1 MRKLFLGIVLLFPVL
16 AFAEPELKIK
26 EKLDVTM
33 LCYNTDE
40 LFTTLKKEFN
50 ESPFLAGEADDMA
63 TSTMSFWMSKKGDT
77 WTIVASVKEIS
88 CIVGTGKNI
97 TVIRSGKTI

>member
-1 MRKLFLGIVLLFPVL
+1 MRKLFLGIVLLFPML
-16 AFAEPELKIK
+16 AFAELKIK

-50 ESPFLAGEADDMA
+50 ESPFLAGEADDVA
-63 TSTMSFWMSKKGDT
+63 TSTMSFWISKKGDT
-77 WTIVASVKEIS
+77 WTIVA
-88 CIVGTGKNI
+88 
-97 TVIRSGKTI
+97 